1 MKNFKYP
8 ILVLL
13 IIILGIL
20 SRKISIIPLFVG
32 DLLYAMMIYFIVR
45 FFSNKNDFIKSA
57 IIALLICFS
66 IEFLQLYQANWMIEF
81 RKTTFGHYVLGQG
94 FLWSDLVAYFVG
106 VLISYLIDKYSKK
119 VKV

>member
-20 SRKISIIPLFVG
+20 SRNISIIPLFVG

-45 FFSNKNDFIKSA
+45 FFFNKNDLLKSV
-57 IIALLICFS
+57 IIAILICFS
-66 IEFLQLYQANWMIEF
+66 IEFLQLYQANWMIEI

-94 FLWSDLVAYFVG
+94 FLSSDLVAYLVG

-119 VKV
+119 S

>member
-8 ILVLL
+8 ILVLF

-45 FFSNKNDFIKSA
+45 FFFNKNDLLKSA

-66 IEFLQLYQANWMIEF
+66 IEFLQLYQANWMIEI

-94 FLWSDLVAYFVG
+94 FLWSDLVAYFIG
-106 VLISYLIDKYSKK
+106 VLISYSIDKYSKK
-119 VKV
+119 IKV

>member
-1 MKNFKYP
+1 MKNLKYP

-13 IIILGIL
+13 IIVLGIL
-20 SRKISIIPLFVG
+20 TRKISIIPLFVG

-45 FFSNKNDFIKSA
+45 FFSNKNDFIKTA

-66 IEFLQLYQANWMIEF
+66 IEFLQLYQANWMIEI
-81 RKTTFGHYVLGQG
+81 RKNTFGRYVLGQG

-119 VKV
+119 S

>member
-45 FFSNKNDFIKSA
+45 FFFNKNDLLKSA

-66 IEFLQLYQANWMIEF
+66 IEFLQLYQANWMIEI

-94 FLWSDLVAYFVG
+94 FLWSDLVAYFIG
-106 VLISYLIDKYSKK
+106 VLISYSIDKYSKK
-119 VKV
+119 IKV

>member
-1 MKNFKYP
+1 MKNLKYP

-20 SRKISIIPLFVG
+20 SRKFSFIPLFVG

-45 FFSNKNDFIKSA
+45 IFAKKTSLLVSA
-57 IIALLICFS
+57 ILTLFICFS
-66 IEFLQLYQANWMIEF
+66 IEFLQLYQSNWMVEI

-94 FLWSDLVAYFVG
+94 FLWSDLVAYVFG
-106 VLISYLIDKYSKK
+106 VSIGYFIDKKSI
-119 VKV
+119 

>member
-45 FFSNKNDFIKSA
+45 FFFNKNDLLKSA

-66 IEFLQLYQANWMIEF
+66 IEILQLYQANWMIEI
-81 RKTTFGHYVLGQG
+81 RKTTFGYYILGQG
-94 FLWSDLVAYFVG
+94 FLWSDLVAYFIG
-106 VLISYLIDKYSKK
+106 VLSSYLIDKYSKR

>member
-1 MKNFKYP
+1 MKNLKYP

-13 IIILGIL
+13 IIFLGIF

-45 FFSNKNDFIKSA
+45 FFFNKNNFLKSA

-66 IEFLQLYQANWMIEF
+66 IEFLQLYQAN
-81 RKTTFGHYVLGQG
+81 
-94 FLWSDLVAYFVG
+94 
-106 VLISYLIDKYSKK
+106 
-119 VKV
+119 

>member
-45 FFSNKNDFIKSA
+45 FFFNKNDLLKSA

-66 IEFLQLYQANWMIEF
+66 IEFLQLYQANWIIEI
-81 RKTTFGHYVLGQG
+81 RKTTFGHYILGQG
-94 FLWSDLVAYFVG
+94 FLWSDLAAYFAG
-106 VLISYLIDKYSKK
+106 VLISYSIDKYSKK
-119 VKV
+119 IKV

>member
-1 MKNFKYP
+1 MKNLKYP

-20 SRKISIIPLFVG
+20 SRKVSIIPLFVG
-32 DLLYAMMIYFIVR
+32 DLLYAMMIFFIVR

-94 FLWSDLVAYFVG
+94 FLWSDLAAYFVG